1 MNTKKI
7 LQILSSILLI
17 LNPGCGLMIVA
28 SIIHSCKTG
37 TYWWVPAIVLS
48 IVIVYYVLKFH
59 GYMYREEHR
68 KQYVEYLRWKAKFSL
83 THDLIQ
89 EYCTDY
95 GGGDYQLW
103 RNKQTGKYVE
113 I

>member
-1 MNTKKI
+1 MKKF
-7 LQILSSILLI
+7 LQILSSIMLI
-17 LNPGCGLMIVA
+17 LNPTCGLMIVA

-37 TYWWVPAIVLS
+37 TYWWIIAIAFS
-48 IVIVYYVLKFH
+48 FVIVYFVLKFNA
-59 GYMYREEHR
+59 YMYRDENKKR
-68 KQYVEYLRWKAKFSL
+68 YTEYLKWKAKFSL

-95 GGGDYQLW
+95 GGADYQLW
-103 RNKQTGKYVE
+103 RNKLTGKYIE